1 MEETQRRHLKNEI
14 KGMSKS
20 EYEVMKVY
28 YLDYV
33 ERLHAE
39 IDRFIAENGSL
50 SVDNDTLRLEVNT
63 VQAEIARLKK
73 FAREIIKDYCWD
85 LGDPD
90 GGDIQDLAEQL
101 GLIVPHIAT
110 ADEVDSERDRF
121 EEGDKIFVFA
131 EWLKENTK

>member
-1 MEETQRRHLKNEI
+1 
-14 KGMSKS
+14 MSKS
-20 EYEVMKVY
+20 AYELMKAY
-28 YLDYV
+28 HLDYV
-33 ERLHAE
+33 ERLHTE
-39 IDRFIAENGSL
+39 IDRLKAENGSL
-50 SVDNDTLRLEVNT
+50 SVDNDALHLEVDI
-63 VQAEIARLKK
+63 VQAEIVRLKK
-73 FAREIIKDYCWD
+73 FARDIIKDYCWD

-121 EEGDKIFVFA
+121 EEGDKIYVFA